1 MIYIKS
7 PSTDPHFNL
16 ALEQYVFDEMD
27 RSQEYFMLWQNDNAI
42 IIGKHQNTVREINSS
57 YVKEHDISVVRRL
70 SGGGAVYH
78 DLGNLNFTFI
88 VSENGLEQF
97 DFGSF
102 CRPIVK
108 ALGHFGVKAEIN
120 GRNDMTIDGKKFS
133 GNSQYAKQGRVMH
146 HGTILYD
153 SNLETVSHALQ
164 VSADKIVSKGVQSVR
179 SRVTNVRNYMEK
191 DVPIGEFWEMLL
203 QDMSAE
209 TPMEFYTLTEAD
221 LERVRQI
228 QKERYDTWEW
238 NYGNSP
244 AYAIVKE
251 RRFDGCGKLEVHMN
265 VEKGMITAFDVF
277 GDYFGNGDKDQLRQH
292 LLGVKLTEE
301 ALKEALQSLNISDY
315 FCHLEKEQF
324 SDLLLY

>member
-1 MIYIKS
+1 
-7 PSTDPHFNL
+7 
-16 ALEQYVFDEMD
+16 
-27 RSQEYFMLWQNDNAI
+27 
-42 IIGKHQNTVREINSS
+42 
-57 YVKEHDISVVRRL
+57 
-70 SGGGAVYH
+70 
-78 DLGNLNFTFI
+78 
-88 VSENGLEQF
+88 
-97 DFGSF
+97 
-102 CRPIVK
+102 
-108 ALGHFGVKAEIN
+108 
-120 GRNDMTIDGKKFS
+120 
-133 GNSQYAKQGRVMH
+133 MH

-251 RRFDGCGKLEVHMN
+251 HRFDGCGKLEVHMN
-265 VEKGMITAFDVF
+265 VEKE
-277 GDYFGNGDKDQLRQH
+277 QLRQH

-301 ALKEALQSLNISDY
+301 ALQEALQSLNISDY

-324 SDLLLY
+324 LDLLLY

>member
-1 MIYIKS
+1 
-7 PSTDPHFNL
+7 
-16 ALEQYVFDEMD
+16 
-27 RSQEYFMLWQNDNAI
+27 ML
-42 IIGKHQNTVREINSS
+42 H
-57 YVKEHDISVVRRL
+57 
-70 SGGGAVYH
+70 
-78 DLGNLNFTFI
+78 
-88 VSENGLEQF
+88 
-97 DFGSF
+97 GS
-102 CRPIVK
+102 
-108 ALGHFGVKAEIN
+108 
-120 GRNDMTIDGKKFS
+120 
-133 GNSQYAKQGRVMH
+133 
-146 HGTILYD
+146 ILYVSD
-153 SNLETVSHALQ
+153 LEIVSHALQ

-191 DVPIGEFWEMLL
+191 NVPIGEFWEMLL
-203 QDMSAE
+203 QDMAAE

-301 ALKEALQSLNISDY
+301 ALKEALQSLNFSDY
-315 FCHLEKEQF
+315 FCHLEKDQF
-324 SDLLLY
+324 LDLLLY